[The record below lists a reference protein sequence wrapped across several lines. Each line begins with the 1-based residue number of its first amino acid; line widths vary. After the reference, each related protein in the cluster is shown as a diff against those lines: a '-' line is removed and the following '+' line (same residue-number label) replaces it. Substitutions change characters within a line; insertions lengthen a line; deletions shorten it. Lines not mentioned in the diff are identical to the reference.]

1 MTSEDH
7 ATHRRR
13 RNSGWLATLLG
24 AGFLV
29 LLGFAVGMVVGASV
43 EDPDLIASV
52 VAGQAQEV
60 GLPPEDTIADRLGE
74 PAEEAPRP
82 FGASRSAGAPRDQAA
97 PPPVAAAPP
106 PQQRPVSRG
115 GFSIQ
120 VGAFREESPA
130 QGLVRQL
137 ESGGFKAYIATSD
150 EGSGQRWRVRVGPV
164 ASRGEADELARRL
177 KRDEGLP
184 TWVVA
189 DE

>member
-1 MTSEDH
+1 VTSEDR
-7 ATHRRR
+7 TTYRRR
-13 RNSGWLATLLG
+13 RTSGWLATLLG

-60 GLPPEDTIADRLGE
+60 KLPPEDTIADRLGD
-74 PAEEAPRP
+74 PAEQASRP
-82 FGASRSAGAPRDQAA
+82 FGAARSEPM

-106 PQQRPVSRG
+106 PEKRRVTAG

-137 ESGGFKAYIATSD
+137 ESGGFKTYIATSD

>member
-1 MTSEDH
+1 MTSEDR

-13 RNSGWLATLLG
+13 RTSGWLATLLG

-52 VAGQAQEV
+52 MAGQAQEV
-60 GLPPEDTIADRLGE
+60 GLPPEDTIAGRLGV

-82 FGASRSAGAPRDQAA
+82 LGAVRREPA

-106 PQQRPVSRG
+106 TQTRRATQGR
-115 GFSIQ
+115 FSIQ

-137 ESGGFKAYIATSD
+137 ESGGFKAYIVGSN

-164 ASRGEADELARRL
+164 VSRGEADELARRL

>member
-1 MTSEDH
+1 VTSEDR
-7 ATHRRR
+7 ATNRRKR
-13 RNSGWLATLLG
+13 SSGWIATLLG
-24 AGFLV
+24 AALLV
-29 LLGFAVGMVVGASV
+29 LLGFGVGVMVGASI

-60 GLPPEDTIADRLGE
+60 GLPPEDTIADRLGDT
-74 PAEEAPRP
+74 AEQAPRP
-82 FGASRSAGAPRDQAA
+82 FGAHRSEPV

-106 PQQRPVSRG
+106 PRAVARG

-150 EGSGQRWRVRVGPV
+150 QGTGQRWRVRVGPV

-177 KRDEGLP
+177 KHDQGLP